1 MAQYS
6 AEVVWERG
14 DAVFTD
20 NRYSRR
26 HRWRFDGGLEVAGSS
41 SPNSVP
47 VPICRMPP
55 PWTRKKPSLPPYR
68 RLSHAVVSGDRRQ
81 TQVSRSTAITTGPLR
96 FWKKM
101 PRGRWYVSVVTLH
114 PEVQFSGELLPTAP
128 QIEDMHHAAHAEC
141 YIANSVSSQVRIEP
155 VLPAALARMEQP
167 APDSQSAGYASD
179 RERTAAQ
186 SRIRMGAGD
195 EKRTI
200 CRFGCPCG
208 DDSGGG
214 CGARR

>member
-6 AEVVWERG
+6 AEVIWERG
-14 DAVFTD
+14 AAVFTD

-47 VPICRMPP
+47 VPMSDAAAVDPEEAFIAALSSCHML
-55 PWTRKKPSLPPYR
+55 WFLAIAGKRKFRIDRY
-68 RLSHAVVSGDRRQ
+68 HDQATAVLEKNAG
-81 TQVSRSTAITTGPLR
+81 GKW
-96 FWKKM
+96 F
-101 PRGRWYVSVVTLH
+101 VSVVTLH

-155 VLPAALARMEQP
+155 VLPAAH
-167 APDSQSAGYASD
+167 
-179 RERTAAQ
+179 
-186 SRIRMGAGD
+186 
-195 EKRTI
+195 
-200 CRFGCPCG
+200 
-208 DDSGGG
+208 
-214 CGARR
+214 